1 MNDEQRRLAHFGA
14 QPEGTGP
21 VFRLPALQLT
31 YVRRV
36 HGDRCAW
43 AVEKLAAVAA
53 TYMVLTGP
61 SMQTSLPTDL
71 LETPLGREADEILRN
86 CVHCGFCN
94 ATCPTYQL
102 TGDELD
108 GPRGRIYQIKQV
120 LEGQAATSTT
130 QLHLDRCLTC
140 RACETTCPS
149 GVDYHRLLD
158 TGRALVEQ
166 AVPRPLLERAK
177 RRLLRLLLPYPS
189 RFTPVLRMG
198 QLLRPVL
205 PASLKQQ
212 VPARQAINTA
222 RPRQAHARTVLLLDG
237 CVQPALAPQINH
249 AARRVLD
256 ALGISTLRERNSGCC
271 GAVSYHLNASEE
283 AKAFM
288 RRNID
293 AWWPA
298 IEQGAEAIVV
308 TASGCAPMVKDYGH
322 VLSGDAA
329 YADKARRVSELAKD
343 ISEVVSAA
351 FRREAFTQASGA
363 ARIAFHSPCTLQH
376 GQRITGIVEDMLAQ
390 LGFTLTAVANAHLCC
405 GSAGTYSILQPELS
419 TALRDNKLASLQDNQ
434 PDMIAT
440 ANIGCLMHMSGHAD
454 VPVRHWIELLD
465 PLISGNTG
473 T

>member
-1 MNDEQRRLAHFGA
+1 
-14 QPEGTGP
+14 
-21 VFRLPALQLT
+21 
-31 YVRRV
+31 
-36 HGDRCAW
+36 
-43 AVEKLAAVAA
+43 
-53 TYMVLTGP
+53 
-61 SMQTSLPTDL
+61 MQTSLSSDL

-120 LEGQAATSTT
+120 LEGKAATGTT

-158 TGRALVEQ
+158 TGRELVEQ
-166 AVPRPLLERAK
+166 AVPRPFMERLK

-189 RFTPVLRMG
+189 RFAPLLRIG
-198 QLLRPVL
+198 QLLRPAL

-212 VPARQAINTA
+212 VPARQDINSTL
-222 RPRQAHARTVLLLDG
+222 PERQHERTVLLLDG

-249 AARRVLD
+249 ATIRVLD
-256 ALGISTLRERNSGCC
+256 ALGISTVRERNSGCC
-271 GAVSYHLNASEE
+271 GAVSYHLNAGEE
-283 AKAFM
+283 AKSFM

-322 VLSGDAA
+322 ILSGDAA
-329 YADKARRVSELAKD
+329 YADKARRVSELARD
-343 ISEVVSAA
+343 VSEVVAGA
-351 FRREAFTQASGA
+351 FRSEVFATTGGDTRV
-363 ARIAFHSPCTLQH
+363 AFHSPCTLQH
-376 GQRITGIVEDMLAQ
+376 GQRITGVVEGMLTR
-390 LGFTLTAVANAHLCC
+390 LGFRLTAVANGHLCC
-405 GSAGTYSILQPELS
+405 GSAGTYSILQPALS
-419 TALRDNKLASLQDNQ
+419 TSLRENKLTSLQAGQ

-454 VPVRHWIELLD
+454 VPVMHWIELLD
-465 PLISGNTG
+465 PLIPVQTG
-473 T
+473 S

>member
-1 MNDEQRRLAHFGA
+1 
-14 QPEGTGP
+14 
-21 VFRLPALQLT
+21 
-31 YVRRV
+31 
-36 HGDRCAW
+36 
-43 AVEKLAAVAA
+43 
-53 TYMVLTGP
+53 
-61 SMQTSLPTDL
+61 MQTSLSSDL

-120 LEGQAATSTT
+120 LEGKAATGTT

-158 TGRALVEQ
+158 TGRELVEQ
-166 AVPRPLLERAK
+166 AVPRPFMERLK

-189 RFTPVLRMG
+189 RFAPLLRIG
-198 QLLRPVL
+198 QLLRPAL

-212 VPARQAINTA
+212 VPARQDINSTL
-222 RPRQAHARTVLLLDG
+222 PERQHERTVLLLDG

-249 AARRVLD
+249 ATVRVLD
-256 ALGISTLRERNSGCC
+256 ALGISTVRERNSGCC
-271 GAVSYHLNASEE
+271 GAVSYHLNAGEE
-283 AKAFM
+283 AKSFM

-322 VLSGDAA
+322 ILSGDAA
-329 YADKARRVSELAKD
+329 YADKARRVSELARD
-343 ISEVVSAA
+343 VSEVVAGA
-351 FRREAFTQASGA
+351 FRSEVFATTGGDTRV
-363 ARIAFHSPCTLQH
+363 AFHSPCTLQH
-376 GQRITGIVEDMLAQ
+376 GQRITGVVEGMLTR
-390 LGFTLTAVANAHLCC
+390 LGFRLTAVANGHLCC
-405 GSAGTYSILQPELS
+405 GSAGTYSILQPALS
-419 TALRDNKLASLQDNQ
+419 TSLRENKLTSLQAGQ

-454 VPVRHWIELLD
+454 VPVMHWIELLD
-465 PLISGNTG
+465 PLIPVQTG
-473 T
+473 S